1 VNTKL
6 IKACLL
12 TAIVI
17 VATIFVFSFSI
28 MSPFTTTN
36 QRIANAQSNPA
47 PTSPATTA
55 PTAPLASAASSSNKI
70 LYLFTAEHQ
79 GVNQT
84 KLGIPPDTFSPD
96 ILEVNTGDNV
106 TIHFY
111 NLDLTD
117 SHTFTIGAPYNTD
130 KIVAPGQNATFKF
143 KAAEEGIYRFYC
155 RLHLPT
161 MEGQLIV
168 LPTPPVEKTTTA
180 TVTK

>member
-1 VNTKL
+1 MNTKL
-6 IKACLL
+6 IKAFLS
-12 TAIVI
+12 TAILV
-17 VATIFVFSFSI
+17 VAIILAFSFGI
-28 MSPFTTTN
+28 IIPPFLTTN
-36 QRIANAQSNPA
+36 QRIANAQTTPA
-47 PTSPATTA
+47 PTSHTTTVTTRAAPAI
-55 PTAPLASAASSSNKI
+55 ASTNKI
-70 LYLFTAEHQ
+70 FYLFTAEHQ

-117 SHTFTIGAPYNTD
+117 SHTFTIGAPYNAD
-130 KIVAPGQNATFKF
+130 KIVAPGQNTTVKF

-168 LPTPPVEKTTTA
+168 LPPPPVEKTTA
-180 TVTK
+180 VSK

>member
-1 VNTKL
+1 
-6 IKACLL
+6 
-12 TAIVI
+12 
-17 VATIFVFSFSI
+17 
-28 MSPFTTTN
+28 
-36 QRIANAQSNPA
+36 
-47 PTSPATTA
+47 
-55 PTAPLASAASSSNKI
+55 
-70 LYLFTAEHQ
+70 
-79 GVNQT
+79 
-84 KLGIPPDTFSPD
+84 
-96 ILEVNTGDNV
+96 LEVNTGDNV

-130 KIVAPGQNATFKF
+130 KIVASGQNATFKF

-168 LPTPPVEKTTTA
+168 LPPPSVEKTATA